1 MFGAMVTAVAGQVP
15 AVFRRHRYPLDHVDH
30 GPVRIEHHE
39 VALAEIGAHLETE
52 QPAVER
58 HGHRDVGHAEIGERS
73 GHHA

>member
-39 VALAEIGAHLETE
+39 MALAELGRQL
-52 QPAVER
+52 V
-58 HGHRDVGHAEIGERS
+58 HAEIGERS
-73 GHHA
+73 GDHA